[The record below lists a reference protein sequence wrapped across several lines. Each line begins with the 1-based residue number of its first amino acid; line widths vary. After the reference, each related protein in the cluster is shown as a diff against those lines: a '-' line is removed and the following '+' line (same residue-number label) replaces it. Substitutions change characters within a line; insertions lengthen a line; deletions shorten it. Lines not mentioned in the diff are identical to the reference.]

1 ARTRSSGSRPPEAA
15 LGAAGCALRGRPP
28 AGLAVPPRCRP
39 RGAVADVAT
48 RAAGPA
54 DAPALRAARVR
65 RRALRAR
72 RRARR
77 SLAAGGGAPTQN
89 DCRQSEMQCS
99 LSLSASSNALQ
110 VQQAVNDV
118 NEGLR
123 DPCAGAVEN
132 VHSMDISLVRIDT
145 DPDTKELV
153 LLFRVSRFHQEPSRR

>member
-1 ARTRSSGSRPPEAA
+1 MARGLLCERLERNELTKPPKEKAMKI
-15 LGAAGCALRGRPP
+15 LSK
-28 AGLAVPPRCRP
+28 LAVVLP
-39 RGAVADVAT
+39 
-48 RAAGPA
+48 
-54 DAPALRAARVR
+54 L
-65 RRALRAR
+65 
-72 RRARR
+72 
-77 SLAAGGGAPTQN
+77 LAACGGAPTQN
-89 DCRQSEMQCS
+89 DFRQSEMQCS